1 MIRKIL
7 FICTGN
13 YYRSRFAEMLF
24 NAHAS
29 RLGLSWRADSRGLV
43 TEWGAGNIGPIS
55 PFVLQKLK
63 MLGIPVEAHIRA
75 PIQLKKTDLEEAD
88 LVIALDATEHGPL
101 MKRRFAAWSDRVI
114 YWNVSDLH
122 GMNAE
127 DALSRI
133 ENNVTTLIKHLQGY
147 PTRSE
152 LK

>member
-1 MIRKIL
+1 MNRQIL

-29 RLGLSWRADSRGLV
+29 RLDLSWRADSRGLV

-63 MLGIPVEAHIRA
+63 MMGIPVEANIRA
-75 PIQLKKTDLEEAD
+75 PIQLEKTDREETD
-88 LVIALDATEHGPL
+88 LIIALDATEHEPL
-101 MKRRFAAWSDRVI
+101 MKRRFTAWADRVM
-114 YWNVSDLH
+114 YWNVPDLH
-122 GMNAE
+122 LMKAE
-127 DALSRI
+127 EAFSQI
-133 ENNVTTLIKHLQGY
+133 ENNVTALVRYLQGY
-147 PTRSE
+147 PTPLE